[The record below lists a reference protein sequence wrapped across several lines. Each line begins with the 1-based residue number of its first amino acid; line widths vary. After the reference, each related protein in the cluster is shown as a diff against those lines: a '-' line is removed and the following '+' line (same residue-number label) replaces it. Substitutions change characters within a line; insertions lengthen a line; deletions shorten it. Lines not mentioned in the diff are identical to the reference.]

1 MRRSDEKSVHEQL
14 QQPTDN
20 ETYACQPARVRS
32 ERTVGGRRLGGRKGL
47 KFAGGCSE
55 HNTSGDLSFDHG
67 AKIVSSNRFEIP
79 LVMGRGLARH
89 MPRPDEANGMGDAR
103 CASQSENARSLLPG

>member
-20 ETYACQPARVRS
+20 ETYVANRHCPIRANRWPS
-32 ERTVGGRRLGGRKGL
+32 GLEGRKGL

-55 HNTSGDLSFDHG
+55 HNTSGDLSFDRG
-67 AKIVSSNRFEIP
+67 AKFVTPQSLRDP
-79 LVMGRGLARH
+79 LVMG
-89 MPRPDEANGMGDAR
+89 
-103 CASQSENARSLLPG
+103 